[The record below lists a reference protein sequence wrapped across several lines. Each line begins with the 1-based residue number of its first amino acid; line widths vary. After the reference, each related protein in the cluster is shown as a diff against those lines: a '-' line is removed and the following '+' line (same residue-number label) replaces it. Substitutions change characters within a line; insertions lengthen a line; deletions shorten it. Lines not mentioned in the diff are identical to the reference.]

1 MGERRHLLTPSFNR
15 SVQVEGRDER
25 LDTAGGAVL
34 LREIMQLSG
43 LRRFLA
49 DRDCRTHA
57 GRRRSGIPSRIWSVP
72 TFS

>member
-1 MGERRHLLTPSFNR
+1 MSERRHLLTPSFNR

-25 LDTAGGAVL
+25 LDTAGGAVR

-49 DRDCRTHA
+49 NRQQDP
-57 GRRRSGIPSRIWSVP
+57 RRQAAIWYPSRSWSVP
-72 TFS
+72 TCF